1 MSTRCRS
8 QSLRS
13 AGPTRRLWT
22 LAIAVVLLGRVGL
35 LARES
40 VAGRL
45 ASEDT
50 HHQEYLALAENL
62 AETGQLAARFHW
74 TAGMRVHANRMPALP
89 LILAGCAWAGVDP
102 IVAGKL
108 LAWLAGLG
116 GIAVTAWLAWRLAA
130 TVAPRRAS
138 WAALLAMLA
147 AGLSPFGAYFSL
159 KLLPEIWLAL
169 TYASALAVLEP
180 ALQPTAGR
188 RWGRLAAAG
197 GLMGLGVLFKET
209 GIILLAGSAITVAW
223 RLPAQRRSDAVVLAL
238 AAAAVLIPWTARN
251 AALLGRPVVLSTAGG
266 YNLYLGLSAGADG
279 GLDQRHPAPRRL
291 EGVSDE
297 LELDAR
303 YRHLAWSWARENPW
317 QALQLAPAKLWRL
330 IRPVPSPDNVPV
342 WALWAVGATWLIFY
356 AATAWAMA
364 TCGPALRR
372 WVLPPVVLLAGVH
385 LVLPAVS
392 RYRFAL
398 EPILAVATALAL
410 TSLANRRPP
419 AACAPNRV

>member
-1 MSTRCRS
+1 
-8 QSLRS
+8 
-13 AGPTRRLWT
+13 LWI
-22 LAIAVVLLGRVGL
+22 LAVAVVLLGRVGL
-35 LARES
+35 LAREA
-40 VAGRL
+40 VGGRL
-45 ASEDT
+45 ATEDP

-62 AETGQLAARFHW
+62 ADTGQLAARFHW

-89 LILAGCAWAGVDP
+89 LILAGWARAEVDP

-116 GIAVTAWLAWRLAA
+116 VIAVTGWLAWRLAA
-130 TVAPRRAS
+130 TVVPGRAS

-180 ALQPTAGR
+180 ALVPGAGR
-188 RWGRLAAAG
+188 RWARLAAAG

-209 GIILLAGSAITVAW
+209 GVILLAGLAITAAW
-223 RLPAQRRSDAVVLAL
+223 RLPAQRRSDAIVLAL
-238 AAAAVLIPWTARN
+238 AAVAVLVPWSARN
-251 AALLGRPVVLSTAGG
+251 AAVLGRPVVLSTAGG

-291 EGVSDE
+291 EGVSNE

-303 YRHLAWSWARENPW
+303 YRRLAWRWARENPW
-317 QALQLAPAKLWRL
+317 QALRLAPAKLWRL
-330 IRPVPSPDNVPV
+330 VRPVPSPENVPA
-342 WALWAVGATWLIFY
+342 WALWAVGANWLIFY
-356 AATAWAMA
+356 AATGWAMA
-364 TCGPALRR
+364 ACGPALRR

-398 EPILAVATALAL
+398 EPILAVATAVALA
-410 TSLANRRPP
+410 SLAGRRPP
-419 AACAPNRV
+419 AACAPDRT